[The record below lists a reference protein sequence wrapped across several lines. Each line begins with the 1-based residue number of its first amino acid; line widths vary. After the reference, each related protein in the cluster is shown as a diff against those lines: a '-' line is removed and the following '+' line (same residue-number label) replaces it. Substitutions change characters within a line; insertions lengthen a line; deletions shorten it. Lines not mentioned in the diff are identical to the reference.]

1 MSGNLTFQLEIL
13 FVLVSAV
20 LGGVVAKKLKL
31 PLVVGYLVAGV
42 LLGAAFKVRFGEGV
56 LTPALAELG
65 VALLLFSI
73 GLEFPIQKFARIGR
87 LGLLGAVAQILA
99 TIVVS
104 LVIFPFIFSF
114 SFANAL
120 FFGSLISL
128 SSTAV
133 VIKSLSDRG
142 VVDSPYGELMITWL
156 LIQDLAVVPLM
167 ALFSI
172 EASGGGVVAA
182 IGIAFLKTLVLIVG
196 TLIIGRKLIPSLFDK
211 LAFLGSRELLTIG
224 SLTVCLLLAALSAF
238 FGLSFAIG
246 AFLAGLILSSAD
258 LSHEINGV
266 IRPLKD
272 LFAAVFF
279 VSLGFLVNLGSLT
292 RQLPLILGLLVA
304 TIVIKSLICYG
315 LATFLEYHRHVA
327 INVAVG
333 LSNVGEFAFIIA
345 AAGLTNGLIGNE
357 FYQTILG
364 VVVLSL
370 ILMPI
375 VFANSGKLYRFFK
388 IDGQTQSQKHSKD
401 VNLAGHTVL
410 VGFGRVGRRVAE
422 ALIHKNI
429 AVVVVDF
436 NRHVLRIARRQGF
449 TCIYGDP
456 VDEGVLIA
464 AGVTTAKSLVLA
476 VPEVIAEEL
485 IIKEARRLN
494 PNIKIFCRARTDEDA
509 KFLSNFH
516 ITAVVEPEVE
526 AAKALADMVFASSQ

>member
-1 MSGNLTFQLEIL
+1 MPGNLTFQLEIL
-13 FVLVSAV
+13 FVLISAV
-20 LGGVVAKKLKL
+20 FGGVVAKKLRL

-42 LLGAAFKVRFGEGV
+42 VLGTAFKARFGEGV
-56 LTPALAELG
+56 LTPTLAELG

-73 GLEFPIQKFARIGR
+73 GLEFPLQKFAKVGR
-87 LGLLGAVAQILA
+87 LGILGAVAQILG

-104 LVIFPFIFSF
+104 LVIFPFIFNF

-142 VVDSPYGELMITWL
+142 VADSPYGELMITWL
-156 LIQDLAVVPLM
+156 LIQDLAVIPLM
-167 ALFSI
+167 ALFSA
-172 EASGGGVVAA
+172 EASGGGVVMAVVTA
-182 IGIAFLKTLVLIVG
+182 LVKTAVLLIGAFV
-196 TLIIGRKLIPSLFDK
+196 IGRKLIPGLFDK

-224 SLTVCLLLAALSAF
+224 SLTVCVLLAALSAW

-279 VSLGFLVNLGSLT
+279 VSLGFLVNLGSFT
-292 RQLPLILGLLVA
+292 HQLPLIIGLLIA
-304 TIVIKSLICYG
+304 TVVIKSLICYG

-327 INVAVG
+327 INVALG
-333 LSNVGEFAFIIA
+333 LSNIGEFAFILA
-345 AAGLTNGLIGNE
+345 AAGLTSGLIGPE

-364 VVVLSL
+364 VVALSL
-370 ILMPI
+370 VLMPI
-375 VFANSGKLYRFFK
+375 GFANSHQIYRLFK
-388 IDGQTQSQKHSKD
+388 VDDSSSPGHRYKD
-401 VNLAGHTVL
+401 LGLMGHTIL
-410 VGFGRVGRRVAE
+410 VGFGRVGRHVAE
-422 ALIHKNI
+422 ALVHKNI
-429 AVVVVDF
+429 SIVIIDF
-436 NRHVLRIARRQGF
+436 NRHALREARRQGY

-456 VDEGVLIA
+456 VDEGVLTA
-464 AGVTTAKSLVLA
+464 AGVSSAKSLILA

-485 IIKEARRLN
+485 VIKEARRLN
-494 PNIKIFCRARTDEDA
+494 ANIKIHCRAHTDADA

-516 ITAVVEPEVE
+516 ITTVVEPEVE
-526 AAKALADMVFASSQ
+526 AAKALVDMIA

>member
-494 PNIKIFCRARTDEDA
+494 PNVKIFCKAHTDEDA

-516 ITAVVEPEVE
+516 ITAVVELEVE
-526 AAKALADMVFASSQ
+526 VARALAASVLSC